1 MNKLIQT
8 LTDNFILQKEKL
20 LARAGSRTQ
29 VNRERMNVTLH
40 PHMEKVALLVQDW
53 DIDPGLLIEA
63 AFAWARRNKHPDGP
77 LPTMLVSVKYLS
89 KAISH
94 HLELPFEVV
103 AEKRSTKVMMDKIE
117 EDYQRTLP
125 ALEKAGKDVH
135 MMVSSPTEFRFAFA
149 ASKFDRYAMQMMAP
163 QLLELM
169 ARERKTTMWLQT
181 KGLKYETIA
190 NAFNKN

>member
-1 MNKLIQT
+1 
-8 LTDNFILQKEKL
+8 
-20 LARAGSRTQ
+20 
-29 VNRERMNVTLH
+29 
-40 PHMEKVALLVQDW
+40 
-53 DIDPGLLIEA
+53 
-63 AFAWARRNKHPDGP
+63 
-77 LPTMLVSVKYLS
+77 MLVSVKYLS

-125 ALEKAGKDVH
+125 ALEKAGKDVY

-149 ASKFDRYAMQMMAP
+149 ASKFDRHAMQMMAP

-169 ARERKTTMWLQT
+169 ARERKTAMWLQT
-181 KGLKYETIA
+181 KGLTYANIA
-190 NAFNKN
+190 KAFNKMPK

>member
-1 MNKLIQT
+1 MDQLIQT
-8 LTDNFILQKEKL
+8 LTDHFILQKEKL

-29 VNRERMNVTLH
+29 VNRERMNATLR

-63 AFAWARRNKHPDGP
+63 AFVWARRNKHPDGP

-89 KAISH
+89 KAISN

-103 AEKRSTKVMMDKIE
+103 AEKRSTKVLMDKIE

-125 ALEKAGKDVH
+125 SLERAGKDVYLL
-135 MMVSSPTEFRFAFA
+135 SSAPVEFRFAFA
-149 ASKFDRYAMQMMAP
+149 AGKFDRNAMKMMAP

-169 ARERKTTMWLQT
+169 ARDRKTAMWLQT
-181 KGLKYETIA
+181 KGLTYENIA
-190 NAFNKN
+190 NAFNKM